1 MVDINL
7 MGDEE
12 ENREERQPEESFA
25 QTVNLDLGETSEEEK
40 VDLFSREEQPVST
53 YPRETAASAYNRP
66 PVMGANAGA
75 SRNKA
80 YLLVAVLILFA
91 LAAVWIMISTG
102 RKPQTNIAEN
112 PNGSSLGGD
121 TTVVE
126 PEIDEPLATETPID
140 TGFAGT
146 TTPETNVQPPTTTV
160 EKTPMPGVRET
171 APLGMRGMFAST
183 RIGGYTVSALG
194 QAFNGGDGFSLISY
208 SGNNNSFMVQFSA
221 PSSSAISAVT
231 EAMRRNASPEE
242 LRTVSTDG
250 SAVLVLGRVSERAGE
265 MGPAGMQR
273 MGFTEFSAWLKRLA
287 ADRGLGVKSF
297 EASQAYPSDG
307 TTHTPVQ
314 ANFSGDKTAVFQFLK
329 DIADAGPNIAM
340 TKIIV
345 SPADRRLPS
354 TSRVDVV
361 LLFDFIE

>member
-1 MVDINL
+1 M
-7 MGDEE
+7 
-12 ENREERQPEESFA
+12 S
-25 QTVNLDLGETSEEEK
+25 
-40 VDLFSREEQPVST
+40 
-53 YPRETAASAYNRP
+53 
-66 PVMGANAGA
+66 ANAGA

-112 PNGSSLGGD
+112 LGD
-121 TTVVE
+121 TTAVGE
-126 PEIDEPLATETPID
+126 QEIDEPLATETPID
-140 TGFAGT
+140 SSLTGT
-146 TTPETNVQPPTTTV
+146 TTPETVDPPPTVTEET
-160 EKTPMPGVRET
+160 TPMPGVRET
-171 APLGMRGMFAST
+171 PPLNMRPVFAST

-194 QAFNGGDGFSLISY
+194 QALSNGGGFSLISY

-221 PSSSAISAVT
+221 SSSSAISAIT
-231 EAMRRNASPEE
+231 ESMRRNASPEE

-250 SAVLVLGRVSERAGE
+250 SAVLVLGRVNERAGE

-273 MGFTEFSAWLKRLA
+273 MGFNEFSSWLKKLA
-287 ADRGLGVKSF
+287 ADRGLRVKSF

-340 TKIIV
+340 SKIIV
-345 SPADRRLPS
+345 SPADRKS
-354 TSRVDVV
+354 QSGATVDAV